1 MTWLKIQ
8 EGPRQIIRTEDKCIS
23 PGEVFKAGTLSK
35 QVPREK
41 TTDKK
46 IIPLIEDIYELMPN
60 TAGSAVS
67 STVNKNIGDPKNI
80 T

>member
-35 QVPREK
+35 QVPQEK

-46 IIPLIEDIYELMPN
+46 LYRLSRI
-60 TAGSAVS
+60 
-67 STVNKNIGDPKNI
+67 STS
-80 T
+80 